1 MTDRV
6 PSTSDSIERNVAYW
20 TEQNAGHYGP
30 AGRRHW
36 STDTF
41 TWGEFEIPEAEV
53 GALPDV
59 TGKDVVEIGC
69 GTAYI
74 SAWLARRGARR
85 VVGLDPTP
93 AQLATAAGLAA
104 EIGPAMP
111 FVRAA
116 GEAVPLRDSSFDLAV
131 SEYGAAIWA
140 DPYHWIPEAAR
151 LLRPGGEL
159 VFLANS
165 VLFILCAPDEEAPAG
180 AMLVRD
186 QRGLHRV
193 EYTDD
198 PGVEFHL
205 PHGEMLRVLRDSGF
219 EVLDLIELHA
229 PEGRADKQYISV
241 EWGRRWPVEEI
252 WRARK
257 K

>member
-1 MTDRV
+1 MPGV
-6 PSTSDSIERNVAYW
+6 SDSIERNVGYW
-20 TEQNAGHYGP
+20 TDQAADYAPAGH
-30 AGRRHW
+30 RHW
-36 STDTF
+36 STDHF
-41 TWGEFEIPEAEV
+41 TWGEFEIPESEV

-59 TGKDVVEIGC
+59 TGADVIEIGC

-93 AQLATAAGLAA
+93 AQLATAAALGDD
-104 EIGPAMP
+104 IGPRIP
-111 FVRAA
+111 LVRAA
-116 GEAVPLRDSSFDLAV
+116 GEAVPLRDGSFDLAI

-140 DPYHWIPEAAR
+140 DPYRWIPEAAR
-151 LLRPGGEL
+151 LLRSGGEL

-165 VLFILCAPDEEAPAG
+165 LLFILCAPDEEKPAG
-180 AMLVRD
+180 AALVRD
-186 QRGLHRV
+186 QRGMHRV

-205 PHGEMLRVLRDSGF
+205 PHGQMLALLRASGF
-219 EVLDLIELHA
+219 EVLDLIELYA
-229 PEGRADKQYISV
+229 PDGKADKRYISAA
-241 EWGRRWPVEEI
+241 WAKRWPMEEI

-257 K
+257 R